1 MLTRLADLSDASIDI
16 NARTVELA
24 FSSEYDEGERSF
36 GIEILGHAPG
46 EVDLTRLND
55 AAAVLLN
62 HDTGKQ
68 IGVVQ
73 SASIDSDRIG
83 RAVVRFGN
91 SPLAQ
96 EVFQDIADGIR
107 KHVSVG
113 YRLLDAESAG
123 ERDGVTVVRI
133 TRWQP
138 YEISIVPVPF
148 DPTVGVGRNAQT
160 LTRSFTSKAQ
170 MPNNLIDRLDR
181 QLSGNNL
188 ARNALLHGMR
198 QARAAMA
205 DSNTFGVVGA
215 RTAGAMVH
223 INLDDAM
230 GAAAPSAHRSYGLT
244 VTARP
249 AGETQ
254 TFSSEILQS
263 SRVLQAGARLLPID
277 DAPMAVGDLQGVIAW
292 YKRES
297 AFVVVKPAAFGVVAD
312 GANVTPSALPIVTAP
327 INLGESAAQAV
338 HFKLSRDVQKSV
350 DDETLQFELERA
362 IVLGLAQLADRVLL
376 EAVAATSPANFS
388 LAAAAASGAR
398 FGELRAIVGSNATGA
413 TVNAAGD
420 LVAAG
425 IRAELT
431 DQSASTVAGVFSRSA
446 IACERE
452 IRVLL
457 RRTDLQGNLEVTVFA
472 NMQAVLPSLATFWKV
487 AA

>member
-1 MLTRLADLSDASIDI
+1 MHTRLATLSDASIDA
-16 NARTVELA
+16 NSRTVELA

-36 GIEILGHAPG
+36 GIEVLGHAPG

-55 AAAVLLN
+55 SAAVLLN

-68 IGVVQ
+68 VGVVQ

-96 EVFQDIADGIR
+96 EIFQDIADGIR

-113 YRLLDAESAG
+113 YRLLEAESAG
-123 ERDGVTVVRI
+123 ERDGVTVVRV

-160 LTRSFTSKAQ
+160 QTRELSVNQ
-170 MPNNLIDRLDR
+170 MPNQLLDRLDR
-181 QLSGNNL
+181 QMGGQPL
-188 ARNALLHGMR
+188 ARNALLNGMR
-198 QARAAMA
+198 QARTAVANQSMIG
-205 DSNTFGVVGA
+205 SGS
-215 RTAGAMVH
+215 RTAGALIQ
-223 INLDDAM
+223 INLDDVM
-230 GAAAPSAHRSYGLT
+230 SAHTPSEQRSYGLN

-249 AGETQ
+249 AGETM
-254 TFSSEILQS
+254 TFSSAILS
-263 SRVLQAGARLLPID
+263 ASRVIQAGARLLPID
-277 DAPMAVGDLQGVIAW
+277 DAPTAVGDLQGMIGW
-292 YKRES
+292 YKRDS
-297 AFVVVKPAAFGVVAD
+297 AFVVVKPAAFGVIAD

-327 INLGESAAQAV
+327 IDLGESAAQAV
-338 HFKLSRDVQKSV
+338 HFKLSRDVQKSI
-350 DDETLQFELERA
+350 DEDMLQWEIEKS
-362 IVLGLAQLADRVLL
+362 IVLGLAQLADKVLL
-376 EAVAATSPANFS
+376 DAIVATNPANYS
-388 LAAAAASGAR
+388 LANAAASGVR
-398 FGELRAIVGSNATGA
+398 FGELRAIVGSSATGA
-413 TVNAAGD
+413 SVNAAGD

-431 DQSASTVAGVFSRSA
+431 DQSATTVAGVFGRSA
-446 IACERE
+446 VACERE

-457 RRTDLQGNLEVTVFA
+457 KRTDVQGSLEVTVFV
-472 NMQAVLPSLATFWKV
+472 NMQAVVPSPSTFFKV